1 MGLRRVESLV
11 LSSFILSVGFK
22 IHARNRQLM
31 SDESSEESPVD
42 ETEVETQIPPAVE
55 EDISEPSTQEEL
67 ELEVEEERDPLEV
80 ALERAEFAEKEIAY
94 KDAEI
99 QNVRKRMMGEKAEL
113 IQYGG
118 MGLAR
123 RMLTILGDVD
133 RAMVGI
139 EADDESP
146 IAQGLRLLRN
156 KMWHELQS
164 DGVVVID
171 AKNASFDPAKM
182 EAITTIPSSEQ
193 FPTGTVVDVLEQGY
207 LYKSK
212 VILAARVVVAS
223 D

>member
-1 MGLRRVESLV
+1 MEFEGLSPFL
-11 LSSFILSVGFK
+11 LSVGFK
-22 IHARNRQLM
+22 IPARNRQLM
-31 SDESSEESPVD
+31 SDESPDESPID
-42 ETEVETQIPPAVE
+42 AEELEEEAPPAVE
-55 EDISEPSTQEEL
+55 EVHSDEPSEVEV
-67 ELEVEEERDPLEV
+67 EVEEERDPLEV

-94 KDAEI
+94 KEAEI
-99 QNVRKRMMGEKAEL
+99 QNVRKRMMGEKSEL
-113 IQYGG
+113 IQYGA

-146 IAQGLRLLRN
+146 VAQGIRLLRN
-156 KMWHELQS
+156 KMWHELQA
-164 DGVVVID
+164 DGVAVIE
-171 AKNASFDPAKM
+171 AKGAAFDPAKM

-193 FPTGTVVDVLEQGY
+193 FPSGSVVDVLEQGY

>member
-1 MGLRRVESLV
+1 MPEQIQITL
-11 LSSFILSVGFK
+11 FTF
-22 IHARNRQLM
+22 
-31 SDESSEESPVD
+31 DELSEESPVD
-42 ETEVETQIPPAVE
+42 ETEVEPLSPPTMEDETSNPSSE
-55 EDISEPSTQEEL
+55 EDVEI
-67 ELEVEEERDPLEV
+67 EEERDPLEV

-133 RAMVGI
+133 RAMAGI
-139 EADDESP
+139 EADDDSP
-146 IAQGLRLLRN
+146 VAQGLRLLRN

-164 DGVVVID
+164 EGVVLID
-171 AKNASFDPAKM
+171 AKEASFDPAKM
-182 EAITTIPSSEQ
+182 EAITTIPSSENY
-193 FPTGTVVDVLEQGY
+193 PTGTVVDVLEQGY

>member
-1 MGLRRVESLV
+1 MGLWGVESYL

-31 SDESSEESPVD
+31 SDELSEESPVE
-42 ETEVETQIPPAVE
+42 ETEVEPLSPPTM
-55 EDISEPSTQEEL
+55 EDETPEPSSEE
-67 ELEVEEERDPLEV
+67 EVEIEEERDPLEV

-133 RAMVGI
+133 RAMIGI
-139 EADDESP
+139 EPEDDSP

-164 DGVVVID
+164 DGVVLID
-171 AKNASFDPAKM
+171 AKEASFDPAKM
-182 EAITTIPSSEQ
+182 EAITTIPSSEHY
-193 FPTGTVVDVLEQGY
+193 PTGTVVDVLEQGY